1 MSPDPPE
8 TGTPARAARV
18 AGVVEFGR
26 DHLALVLV
34 AGVVAIGIAI
44 TYLTRAQAHT
54 VPMAVPSS
62 LPAAA
67 PTTAGTPQP
76 TGVSGA
82 GAAPVTGPA
91 AVSATPRLIVV
102 QVLGAVKR
110 PGVISVPEGTR
121 VHEAI
126 ARCGGLAPG
135 SDTGDL
141 NLAAVLRDADQ
152 VVVGT
157 RAEPGGSVRN
167 GSQPATVPDGSA
179 APADL
184 VVDLNTATVEQLDQ
198 IPGVGPVTA
207 QKIVD
212 WRSQHGG
219 FTAVTELREID
230 GIGAKTFAR
239 IAPHVRI

>member
-8 TGTPARAARV
+8 PGSPVRAARV

-54 VPMAVPSS
+54 VPMAVPSPV
-62 LPAAA
+62 PAAA
-67 PTTAGTPQP
+67 PPATAATPQA
-76 TGVSGA
+76 TGGGTGGA
-82 GAAPVTGPA
+82 SVTSPA
-91 AVSATPRLIVV
+91 AASATPRLIVV

-152 VVVGT
+152 VVIGT
-157 RAEPGGSVRN
+157 RAQPGGSVRN
-167 GSQPATVPDGSA
+167 GSQPAGLPGGSA
-179 APADL
+179 TPADL
-184 VVDLNTATVEQLDQ
+184 VVDLNTATLEQLDQ

-239 IAPHVRI
+239 IAPHVRV